1 MTKSIYVLD
10 EDWDNLIILDACRY
24 DYFEKLY
31 HPYLKGDLKKA
42 CSPGSSTIE
51 WCKNSFQEKR
61 DDVVYISSNPFINSK
76 VDVLNF
82 KALDLFH
89 VIINVW
95 DWGWNKEL
103 GTVHPKTVNDVVKKV
118 KDYYSNKRFIIHYL
132 QPHEPYLCY
141 AGSLGFPK
149 PKPHSWAFMSV
160 FEMFKLDGLGQLNT
174 LLSKMFGK
182 MFGKL
187 SKLSARNTKL
197 GGVSPLWKIRE
208 FLNLPATSPLEAV
221 RRKVGDVG
229 LREAYAD
236 NLRFVLKYV
245 AKIVKLLPGVTI
257 VTSDHGE
264 RLGEGKR
271 YSHPPG
277 LFDPLLIEIPWFTVK
292 NTEK

>member
-1 MTKSIYVLD
+1 MTKPIYVM
-10 EDWDNLIILDACRY
+10 EKDWDNLIILDACRY
-24 DYFEKLY
+24 DYFKKLY
-31 HPYLKGDLKKA
+31 HPYLKGDLTKA
-42 CSPGSSTIE
+42 YSLGSSTIE

-61 DDVVYISSNPFINSK
+61 DDVVYVSSNPFINSK

-89 VIINVW
+89 AVINVW

-103 GTVHPKTVNDVVKKV
+103 GTVHPKTVNDVVKKI
-118 KDYYSNKRFIIHYL
+118 KDYYFDKRLIIHYL

-141 AGSLGFPK
+141 AGSIGFPK

-160 FEMFKLDGLGQLNT
+160 FEMFKLDGLGPLNT
-174 LLSKMFGK
+174 LLSKLFD
-182 MFGKL
+182 KL
-187 SKLSARNTKL
+187 SKLSAGNARLT
-197 GGVSPLWKIRE
+197 GVSPLWKIRE

-229 LREAYAD
+229 LRAAYAD

-245 AKIVKLLPGVTI
+245 AKIVKDLPGVTI

-277 LFDPLLIEIPWFTVK
+277 LFDPLLIEIPWFKVK
-292 NTEK
+292 TPEK